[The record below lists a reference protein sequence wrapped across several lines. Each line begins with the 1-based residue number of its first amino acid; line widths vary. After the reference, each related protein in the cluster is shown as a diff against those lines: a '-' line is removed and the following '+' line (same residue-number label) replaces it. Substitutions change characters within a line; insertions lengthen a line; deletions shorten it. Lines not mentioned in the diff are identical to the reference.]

1 MKSINKKLDNIL
13 AKMRQEI
20 IELSVER
27 GIITE
32 EEIPIYVGKYF
43 DEYGSDSFI
52 NYLSM
57 LLGEPKM
64 DAFMTLCDPLIKD
77 KKKIEKRFG
86 VKIITLG
93 DLKNEKRNMPRL

>member
-1 MKSINKKLDNIL
+1 MKSINKKL

-20 IELSVER
+20 IDLSVER
-27 GIITE
+27 GIITK
-32 EEIPIYVGKYF
+32 EEIPVYIGKYF
-43 DEYGSDSFI
+43 DEYGIDSFI

-57 LLGEPKM
+57 FLGEPKM
-64 DAFMTLCDPLIKD
+64 DAFCTLCKPLLKD
-77 KKKIEKRFG
+77 RKKIEKRFG

>member
-1 MKSINKKLDNIL
+1 MKNKL

-20 IELSVER
+20 IDLSLER
-27 GIITE
+27 GIITKK
-32 EEIPIYVGKYF
+32 EIPVYVGKYF
-43 DEYGSDSFI
+43 DDYGIDSFI

-64 DAFMTLCDPLIKD
+64 DAFMTLCKPLLKD

-86 VKIITLG
+86 VKIITVG
-93 DLKNEKRNMPRL
+93 DIK

>member
-1 MKSINKKLDNIL
+1 MKNKL

-20 IELSVER
+20 IDLSLER
-27 GIITE
+27 GIITKK
-32 EEIPIYVGKYF
+32 EIPVYVGKYF
-43 DEYGSDSFI
+43 DDYGIDSFI

-64 DAFMTLCDPLIKD
+64 DAFMTLCKPLLKD

-86 VKIITLG
+86 VKIITVG
-93 DLKNEKRNMPRL
+93 DLK